1 MSKILI
7 IEDDQ
12 VVANIYRNKLAV
24 EGHQVECASDGETG
38 LEIMKSFQPEA
49 LILDLMLPG
58 ISGIDVLKQLRSE
71 EQFAHMPV
79 VVLSNTYLTSMVQE
93 AW

>member
-24 EGHQVECASDGETG
+24 EGHQVECAPDGETG
-38 LEIMKSFQPEA
+38 LEVMKSFQPEA

-58 ISGIDVLKQLRSE
+58 ISGIDVLKHRDSVCHGPSQRRRYSIRTA
-71 EQFAHMPV
+71 Q
-79 VVLSNTYLTSMVQE
+79 SK
-93 AW
+93 